1 MILIAPPEFLTK
13 AFEPWASFYSDSKLV
28 NTIVTFVHLGSLLVG
43 GGAAIAADRDTLR
56 AGLWKDAE
64 RGHHLA
70 ELRQLHRVVITALVV
85 VVISGLLMVAGDF
98 ETYWGSP
105 VYWTK
110 MLLFIA
116 LLVNGAMMRG
126 VEEKL
131 AVDARVDSPAWSRLR
146 AAAKASI
153 SLWLLTLLA
162 GVALM
167 NYA

>member
-1 MILIAPPEFLTK
+1 
-13 AFEPWASFYSDSKLV
+13 
-28 NTIVTFVHLGSLLVG
+28 
-43 GGAAIAADRDTLR
+43 
-56 AGLWKDAE
+56 
-64 RGHHLA
+64 
-70 ELRQLHRVVITALVV
+70 
-85 VVISGLLMVAGDF
+85 
-98 ETYWGSP
+98 
-105 VYWTK
+105 
-110 MLLFIA
+110 
-116 LLVNGAMMRG
+116 MRG